1 MSDNVPQKQGKN
13 SEKGPRAGKDLET
26 MELNVSLSSGE
37 LLKGLKHYRRIARQ
51 DLLQAGDSADGE
63 RIRLHAESRREVYG
77 HLAELASTEPA
88 SEVLREALRLYRS
101 LPFVTGTPEDSYPD
115 IKGRENA
122 LENFFVMINLE
133 PRIRREIRSQRTRLP
148 DAEA

>member
-88 SEVLREALRLYRS
+88 SEVLRAALRLYRS
-101 LPFVTGTPEDSYPD
+101 LPFVTGTPEESYPD
-115 IKGRENA
+115 IKGRETA
-122 LENFFVMINLE
+122 LENFFAMINLE
-133 PRIRREIRSQRTRLP
+133 PRIRREIRSQRSRLP
-148 DAEA
+148 DTEA